1 MSFIVADK
9 QPGGGSGTFANGFQG
24 EAKEIWTVVAS
35 DINHSTEDL
44 RASGLFPQPYQTVHA
59 QNPWLILMPIEI
71 EQNEEAPEVFVC
83 TLKWTSEP
91 LSKKEEDEDT
101 EPDPLAREALW
112 TWTTGRDRVAMLQD
126 LDGKAVANSAG
137 ELFDPTPERDQ
148 PFLIARGVKKVAG
161 VPDWAWD
168 MIDTKNSADFTVDG
182 RLVPKGRAC
191 LADIQLG
198 QWQKSGDTRYRE
210 ATFEIHIKKCRP
222 LKTGETEAPSPWDL
236 ELIDQ
241 GLHQIDY
248 LTDTLTKLTD
258 ADGQPLAQPVL
269 LDGNGFRLLH
279 PEIEA
284 NHVYLTFRS
293 RDESDFS
300 NLPLA

>member
-101 EPDPLAREALW
+101 EPDPLSREALW
-112 TWTTGRDRVAMLQD
+112 TWTTGRDRIAIMYD
-126 LDGKAVANSAG
+126 LNRDAIINSAG
-137 ELFDPTPERDQ
+137 EFFDPPFERDL

-168 MIDTKNSADFTVDG
+168 MIDTKNSSDFTVDG
-182 RLVPKGRAC
+182 RLVEKGRAC

-210 ATFEIHIKKCRP
+210 ATFEIHIKKPR
-222 LKTGETEAPSPWDL
+222 KIRSGESSVPSPWDI
-236 ELIDQ
+236 EIIDQ
-241 GLHQIDY
+241 GLHELDGSNN
-248 LTDTLTKLTD
+248 LTKILD
-258 ADGQPLAQPVL
+258 HDGQPLAQPVL
-269 LDGNGFRLLH
+269 LNGSGLRLTT
-279 PEIEA
+279 PTDSDT
-284 NHVYLTFRS
+284 HVYFPFEIREET
-293 RDESDFS
+293 DFN